1 MNNSTQELRRA
12 FIRYFELH
20 GHQAV
25 PSSALIP
32 QADPTLLFTNAGMN
46 QFKRVFLGE
55 DTRAYTRAVTVQKC
69 LRAGGKHNDLENV
82 GYTRRHHTFF
92 EMLGN
97 FSFGDYFKEDAIQF
111 GWEFLTQTVGL
122 DKDRMWVT
130 VFREDDEAD
139 RLWKKMGVSPSRIVR
154 CGEKDNFWQMGDTGP
169 CGPCSELHF
178 DQGPSVPGDDC
189 PNGEGDRVIEIWNL
203 VFMQFNRDAAGT
215 LHPLPKPS
223 IDTGMGLERL
233 AAVAQ
238 GVYSNYDSD
247 VFTPLLSAVAARAG
261 VRYGEKNQTDRSMC
275 VVADHLRAITFLM
288 ADGILPSNE
297 GRGYVLRRILRR
309 AARHGRLLGIV
320 EPFLYE
326 LTAAVVSQ
334 MAGVYSEVRSAAA
347 TIAEAT
353 RGEEERFVAT
363 LDYSLPILNEI
374 LAKKEVAAGSA
385 FILASTDAEATRSE
399 EERFV
404 ATHDYSLPI
413 SKEILAKK
421 EVSAGSAPTLAGT
434 DAFKLY
440 DTYGLPFDLM
450 EEACRERGIKLD
462 TVGFEQAIAEQR
474 NRARKTG
481 GFVEEI
487 ARPAVAELARRFGT
501 TKFVGYE
508 RLENESLVQAILI
521 GDRLVKEAAEG
532 DEVEIVLDVT
542 PFYAEGG
549 GQVGDQGVLTG
560 SDGQMEIT
568 ETTRP
573 VPTVILH
580 KGTVTKGRIREGE
593 QLRMIVNTTTRQDA
607 QRNHT
612 ATHLLHAAL
621 RDMLGPH
628 VKQYG
633 SLVGPNRLRFD
644 FAHFRPLSSRDVDE
658 IETVVNNEV
667 RKNERVATEVMSIQD
682 AVAKGALAFFG
693 DKYGEQVRVVTVES
707 FSKELCGGTHCRQ
720 TGDIGLFR
728 IMSETGVAAGVRRI
742 EAQTGS
748 GALTHMKKLETD
760 IRELS
765 DLLKVG
771 QSELVAKT
779 RKVMMQLKDKE
790 RELEELKLKM
800 ASGSA
805 VETTAK
811 TIAGIQVHVQRTDG
825 LDVNGMRALADQLRD
840 KLKSGVVALGAA
852 NDGKVSLLVVVTK
865 DLIARLKAGDLIK
878 EMAAEVGG
886 TGGGRPEMAQ
896 AGGKDPARLD
906 VALEKVFGLVER
918 LLER

>member
-1 MNNSTQELRRA
+1 MKNSTQELRQA
-12 FIRYFELH
+12 FIRYFEQH

-55 DTRAYTRAVTVQKC
+55 ETRTYKRAVTVQKC

-97 FSFGDYFKEDAIQF
+97 FSFGDYFKEDAILF
-111 GWEFLTQTVGL
+111 GWEFLTKTVGL

-130 VFREDDEAD
+130 VFRDDDEAD
-139 RLWKKMGVSPSRIVR
+139 LLWKKMGVSPSRIVR

-178 DQGPSVPGDDC
+178 DQGPSVPGDDR
-189 PNGEGDRVIEIWNL
+189 PNGEGDRVLEIWNL
-203 VFMQFNRDAAGT
+203 VFMQYNRDAAGT

-247 VFTPLLSAVAARAG
+247 VFTPLLSAVATRAG
-261 VRYGEKNQTDRSMC
+261 VLYGEQDQTDRSMR

-288 ADGILPSNE
+288 ADGVLPSNE

-320 EPFLYE
+320 EPFLHE

-334 MAGVYSEVRSAAA
+334 MAGVYSEVRGAAA

-353 RGEEERFVAT
+353 RGEEERFIAT
-363 LDYSLPILNEI
+363 LDQGLPILNDMI
-374 LAKKEVAAGSA
+374 AKA
-385 FILASTDAEATRSE
+385 R
-399 EERFV
+399 
-404 ATHDYSLPI
+404 
-413 SKEILAKK
+413 
-421 EVSAGSAPTLAGT
+421 SAGSEVLTGP
-434 DAFKLY
+434 DVFKLY
-440 DTYGLPFDLM
+440 DTYGFPMDLM
-450 EEACRERGIKLD
+450 GEACREQGMTLD
-462 TVGFEQAIAEQR
+462 EVGFDQAIEEQR
-474 NRARKTG
+474 TRARKTG
-481 GFVEEI
+481 GFEQETT
-487 ARPAVAELARRFGT
+487 RPAVAELAGRLGA
-501 TKFVGYE
+501 TKFVGYDRRE
-508 RLENESLVQAILI
+508 SDSLVLAILK
-521 GDRLVKEAAEG
+521 GDRLVNEAAEG
-532 DEVEIVLDVT
+532 DAVELVLDMT

-549 GQVGDQGVLTG
+549 GQVGDRGMLMG
-560 SDGQMEIT
+560 PDGQVEIK

-573 VPTVILH
+573 LPTVILH
-580 KGTVTKGRIREGE
+580 TGIVTKGRIREGE
-593 QLRMIVNTTTRQDA
+593 ALHMTVDATTRQAA

-621 RDMLGPH
+621 RDLLGPH

-644 FAHFRPLSSRDVDE
+644 FAHFRPLTSRDIDD
-658 IETVVNNEV
+658 IEMVVNHEV
-667 RKNERVATEVMSIQD
+667 RKNERVVTEVMSIQD

-728 IMSETGVAAGVRRI
+728 IESETGVAAGVRRI
-742 EAQTGS
+742 EAQTGN
-748 GALTHMKKLETD
+748 GALAHMKRLETD
-760 IRELS
+760 IRELA

-771 QSELVAKT
+771 QYELVAKT
-779 RKVMMQLKDKE
+779 RKVITQLKDKE

-805 VETTAK
+805 VESTTK
-811 TIAGIQVHVQRTDG
+811 TIAGVQVHVQRTDG

-865 DLIARLKAGDLIK
+865 DLVVRLKAGDLIK
-878 EMAAEVGG
+878 AMAAEVGG

-896 AGGKDPARLD
+896 AGGKDPAKLD
-906 VALEKVFGLVER
+906 AALENVFGLVER
-918 LLER
+918 MLER

>member
-1 MNNSTQELRRA
+1 MNNSTQELRQA
-12 FIRYFELH
+12 FIRYFEQH

-55 DTRAYTRAVTVQKC
+55 DQRVYKRAVTVQKC

-122 DKDRMWVT
+122 AKDRMWVT
-130 VFREDDEAD
+130 IFRDDKEAD
-139 RLWKKMGVSPSRIVR
+139 QLWKKVGVPASRIVR
-154 CGEKDNFWQMGDTGP
+154 CDEKDNFWQMGDTGP

-178 DQGPSVPGDDC
+178 DQGPSVPGDDR

-203 VFMQFNRDAAGT
+203 VFMQFNRDVGGR

-247 VFTPLLSAVAARAG
+247 VFTPLLSAVATRAG
-261 VRYGEKNQTDRSMC
+261 VRYGEQDQTDRSMR

-320 EPFLYE
+320 EPFLHE
-326 LTAAVVSQ
+326 LTAAVVHQ

-353 RGEEERFVAT
+353 RGEEERFIAT
-363 LDYSLPILNEI
+363 LDQGLPILNEMI
-374 LAKKEVAAGSA
+374 AKV
-385 FILASTDAEATRSE
+385 R
-399 EERFV
+399 
-404 ATHDYSLPI
+404 
-413 SKEILAKK
+413 
-421 EVSAGSAPTLAGT
+421 SAGSKVLTGP
-434 DAFKLY
+434 DVFKLY
-440 DTYGLPFDLM
+440 DTYGFPMDLM
-450 EEACRERGIKLD
+450 GEACREQGMTLD
-462 TVGFEQAIAEQR
+462 EAGFDQAIEEQR

-481 GFVEEI
+481 GFEQET
-487 ARPAVAELARRFGT
+487 ARPSVAELVGRLGT
-501 TKFVGYE
+501 TKFVGYD
-508 RLENESLVQAILI
+508 RLESESLVQAILK
-521 GDRLVKEAAEG
+521 GDRLVSEAVEG
-532 DEVEIVLDVT
+532 DEVELVLDVT

-549 GQVGDQGVLTG
+549 GQVGDRGLLMG
-560 SDGQMEIT
+560 HDGKVEIT

-573 VPTVILH
+573 VPTMILH
-580 KGTVTKGRIREGE
+580 KGTVIKGRIREGE
-593 QLRMIVNTTTRQDA
+593 QLRMVVNATTRQDA

-621 RDMLGPH
+621 RDLLGPH

-644 FAHFRPLSSRDVDE
+644 FAHFRPLSSRNADE
-658 IETVVNNEV
+658 IETIVNNEV
-667 RKNERVATEVMSIQD
+667 RKNEQVATEVMSIQD

-693 DKYGEQVRVVTVES
+693 DKYGEQVRVVTIES

-728 IMSETGVAAGVRRI
+728 IVSETGVAAGVRRI

-748 GALTHMKKLETD
+748 GALMHMKQLETD

-779 RKVMMQLKDKE
+779 RKVMTQLKDKE

-800 ASGSA
+800 AGGAA
-805 VETTAK
+805 VDAVAK

-840 KLKSGVVALGAA
+840 KLKSGVVALGAV

-865 DLIARLKAGDLIK
+865 DLITRLKAGDLIK
-878 EMAAEVGG
+878 EMAVEVGG

-906 VALEKVFGLVER
+906 VALEKVFELVER
-918 LLER
+918 TLER

>member
-1 MNNSTQELRRA
+1 MNNSTQELRQA
-12 FIRYFELH
+12 FIRYFEEH

-55 DTRAYTRAVTVQKC
+55 ETRGYKRAVTVQKC

-97 FSFGDYFKEDAIQF
+97 FSFGDYFKKDAIQF

-122 DKDRMWVT
+122 AKDRMWVT
-130 VFREDDEAD
+130 IFRDDDEAD
-139 RLWKKMGVSPSRIVR
+139 ELWQKVGVSPSRIMR

-178 DQGPSVPGDDC
+178 DQGPSVPGDDR

-203 VFMQFNRDAAGT
+203 VFMQFNRDARGT
-215 LHPLPKPS
+215 LHPLPRPS

-247 VFTPLLSAVAARAG
+247 VFTPLLSAVAGRAG
-261 VRYGEKNQTDRSMC
+261 IRYGVQDQTDRSMR

-288 ADGILPSNE
+288 ADGVLPSNE

-320 EPFLYE
+320 EPFLYG
-326 LTAAVVSQ
+326 LTEAVVSQ
-334 MAGVYSEVRSAAA
+334 MAGVYSEVRGAAA
-347 TIAEAT
+347 TIVEAT
-353 RGEEERFVAT
+353 RGEEERFIAT
-363 LDYSLPILNEI
+363 LDQGLPILNEMI
-374 LAKKEVAAGSA
+374 AQARSTGNKVLAGS
-385 FILASTDAEATRSE
+385 D
-399 EERFV
+399 V
-404 ATHDYSLPI
+404 
-413 SKEILAKK
+413 
-421 EVSAGSAPTLAGT
+421 
-434 DAFKLY
+434 FKLY
-440 DTYGLPFDLM
+440 DTYGFPIDLM
-450 EEACRERGIKLD
+450 GEACREQGITLD
-462 TVGFEQAIAEQR
+462 EVGFDQAIEEQR

-481 GFVEEI
+481 GFVQEI
-487 ARPAVAELARRFGT
+487 ARPAVAELAGRVGT
-501 TKFVGYE
+501 TKFIGYD
-508 RLENESLVQAILI
+508 RLESESLVQAILK

-549 GQVGDQGVLTG
+549 GQVGDRGLLLG
-560 SDGQMEIT
+560 HDGQVEIT

-573 VPTVILH
+573 APTVILH

-593 QLRMIVNTTTRQDA
+593 ALHMTVNATTRQDA

-621 RDMLGPH
+621 RDLLGPH

-728 IMSETGVAAGVRRI
+728 LVSETGVAAGVRRI

-748 GALTHMKKLETD
+748 GALAKMKQLETD

-771 QSELVAKT
+771 QSELVAKA
-779 RKVMMQLKDKE
+779 RKVMTQLKDKE
-790 RELEELKLKM
+790 RELEEVKLKM
-800 ASGSA
+800 AGGSA
-805 VETTAK
+805 AEAMAK
-811 TIAGIQVHVQRTDG
+811 TIAGVQVHVQRTDG

-878 EMAAEVGG
+878 EMAVEVGG

-896 AGGKDPARLD
+896 AGGKDPAGLD
-906 VALEKVFGLVER
+906 AALEKVFGLVER
-918 LLER
+918 MLER

>member
-1 MNNSTQELRRA
+1 MKNSTQELRQA

-46 QFKRVFLGE
+46 QFKRIFLGE
-55 DTRAYTRAVTVQKC
+55 ETRGYKRAVTVQKC

-97 FSFGDYFKEDAIQF
+97 FSFGDYFKKDAIQF

-122 DKDRMWVT
+122 AKDRMWVT
-130 VFREDDEAD
+130 IFRDDDEAD
-139 RLWKKMGVSPSRIVR
+139 ELWKKVGVSPSRIVR

-178 DQGPSVPGDDC
+178 DQGPSVPGDDR

-247 VFTPLLSAVAARAG
+247 VFTPLLTAVAARAG
-261 VRYGEKNQTDRSMC
+261 VRYGEQDQTDRSMR

-288 ADGILPSNE
+288 TDGVLPSNE

-320 EPFLYE
+320 EPFLYG
-326 LTAAVVSQ
+326 LTETVVSQ

-353 RGEEERFVAT
+353 RGEEERFIAT
-363 LDYSLPILNEI
+363 LDQGLPILNEMI
-374 LAKKEVAAGSA
+374 AKARSTGNKVLTGS
-385 FILASTDAEATRSE
+385 D
-399 EERFV
+399 V
-404 ATHDYSLPI
+404 
-413 SKEILAKK
+413 
-421 EVSAGSAPTLAGT
+421 
-434 DAFKLY
+434 FKLY
-440 DTYGLPFDLM
+440 DTYGFPMDLM
-450 EEACRERGIKLD
+450 GEACREQGMTLD
-462 TVGFEQAIAEQR
+462 EAGFDQAIDEQR

-481 GFVEEI
+481 GFVQEI
-487 ARPAVAELARRFGT
+487 ARPAVAELAGRIGT
-501 TKFVGYE
+501 TKFIGYD
-508 RLENESLVQAILI
+508 RLESESLVQAILK

-549 GQVGDQGVLTG
+549 GQVGDRGLLLG
-560 SDGQMEIT
+560 HEGQVEIT

-573 VPTVILH
+573 APTVILH

-593 QLRMIVNTTTRQDA
+593 ALHMTVNATTRQDA

-621 RDMLGPH
+621 RDLLGPH

-728 IMSETGVAAGVRRI
+728 LVSETGVAAGVRRI

-748 GALTHMKKLETD
+748 GALAHMKQLDTD

-765 DLLKVG
+765 NLLKVG

-779 RKVMMQLKDKE
+779 RKVMTQLKDKE
-790 RELEELKLKM
+790 RELEEVKLKM
-800 ASGSA
+800 AGGSA
-805 VETTAK
+805 AEAMAK
-811 TIAGIQVHVQRTDG
+811 TIAGVQVHVQRTDG

-865 DLIARLKAGDLIK
+865 DLIARLKAGDIIK

-906 VALEKVFGLVER
+906 SALEKVFGLVER
-918 LLER
+918 MLER

>member
-1 MNNSTQELRRA
+1 MKNSTHELRQA
-12 FIRYFELH
+12 FIRYFEQH

-55 DTRAYTRAVTVQKC
+55 ETRAYKRAVTVQKC

-122 DKDRMWVT
+122 AKDRMWVT
-130 VFREDDEAD
+130 IFRDDDEAD
-139 RLWKKMGVSPSRIVR
+139 QLWKKVGVPASRIVR

-178 DQGPSVPGDDC
+178 DQGPSVPGDDR

-203 VFMQFNRDAAGT
+203 VFMQFNRDAGGT

-247 VFTPLLSAVAARAG
+247 VFTPLLTAVAARAG
-261 VRYGEKNQTDRSMC
+261 VRYGEQDQTDRSMR

-288 ADGILPSNE
+288 TDGVLPSNE

-320 EPFLYE
+320 EPFLYG
-326 LTAAVVSQ
+326 LTEAVVSQ
-334 MAGVYSEVRSAAA
+334 MAGVYSEVRGAAA

-353 RGEEERFVAT
+353 RGEEERFIAT
-363 LDYSLPILNEI
+363 LDQGLPILNEMI
-374 LAKKEVAAGSA
+374 AKAR
-385 FILASTDAEATRSE
+385 STGNKVLTGPD
-399 EERFV
+399 V
-404 ATHDYSLPI
+404 
-413 SKEILAKK
+413 
-421 EVSAGSAPTLAGT
+421 
-434 DAFKLY
+434 FKLY
-440 DTYGLPFDLM
+440 DTYGFPMDLM
-450 EEACRERGIKLD
+450 GEACREQGMTLD
-462 TVGFEQAIAEQR
+462 EAGFDQAIEEQR

-481 GFVEEI
+481 GFEQEM
-487 ARPAVAELARRFGT
+487 ARPAVAELAGHVGA
-501 TKFVGYE
+501 TKFIGYD
-508 RLENESLVQAILI
+508 RLESESLVQAILK

-549 GQVGDQGVLTG
+549 GQVGDRGLLLG
-560 SDGQMEIT
+560 HDGQVEIT

-573 VPTVILH
+573 APTVILH
-580 KGTVTKGRIREGE
+580 KGTVTKGRVREGE
-593 QLRMIVNTTTRQDA
+593 QLRMTVNATTRQDA

-621 RDMLGPH
+621 RDLLGPH

-644 FAHFRPLSSRDVDE
+644 FAHFRPLTSRDVDE

-728 IMSETGVAAGVRRI
+728 LVSETGVAAGVRRI

-748 GALTHMKKLETD
+748 GALAHMKQLDTD

-765 DLLKVG
+765 NLLKVG

-779 RKVMMQLKDKE
+779 RKVMTQLKDKE
-790 RELEELKLKM
+790 RELEEVKLKM
-800 ASGSA
+800 AGGSA
-805 VETTAK
+805 AEAMAK
-811 TIAGIQVHVQRTDG
+811 TIAGVQVHVQRTDG

-906 VALEKVFGLVER
+906 AALEKVFGLVER
-918 LLER
+918 MLER

>member
-1 MNNSTQELRRA
+1 MKNSVQELRQA
-12 FIRYFELH
+12 FIRYFERH

-55 DTRAYTRAVTVQKC
+55 EVRAYKRAVTIQKC

-97 FSFGDYFKEDAIQF
+97 FSFGDYFKEDAIAF

-122 DKDRMWVT
+122 AKDRMWVT
-130 VFREDDEAD
+130 IFQNDDEAD
-139 RLWKKMGVSPSRIVR
+139 RLWKKVGVPADRIVR
-154 CGEKDNFWQMGDTGP
+154 FGENDNFWQMGDTGP

-178 DQGPSVPGDDC
+178 DQGPSVPGDDR

-203 VFMQFNRDAAGT
+203 VFMQFNRDAAGK

-247 VFTPLLSAVAARAG
+247 VFTPLLSAVAERAA
-261 VRYGEKNQTDRSMC
+261 VRYGEKDQADRSMR

-288 ADGILPSNE
+288 ADGVLPSNE

-326 LTAAVVSQ
+326 LTVAVVNQ
-334 MAGVYSEVRSAAA
+334 MGGVYSEVRSAAG

-353 RGEEERFVAT
+353 KGEEERFIAT
-363 LDYSLPILNEI
+363 LDQGLPILNEMI
-374 LAKKEVAAGSA
+374 AKARAAG
-385 FILASTDAEATRSE
+385 
-399 EERFV
+399 
-404 ATHDYSLPI
+404 THVL
-413 SKEILAKK
+413 
-421 EVSAGSAPTLAGT
+421 AGS
-434 DAFKLY
+434 DVFKLY
-440 DTYGLPFDLM
+440 DTYGFPIDLM
-450 EEACRERGIKLD
+450 GEACREQGMTLD
-462 TVGFEQAIAEQR
+462 EAGFDQAIEEQR
-474 NRARKTG
+474 NRARRTG
-481 GFVEEI
+481 GFEQET
-487 ARPAVAELARRFGT
+487 ARPAVAELAGRFGA
-501 TKFVGYE
+501 TKFIGYD
-508 RLENESLVQAILI
+508 RLESEGLVQAILK
-521 GDRLVKEAAEG
+521 GDRLTREAVEG
-532 DEVEIVLDVT
+532 DEIEIVLDVT

-549 GQVGDQGVLTG
+549 GQVGDRGMLAGQ
-560 SDGQMEIT
+560 DGAVEIK

-573 VPTVILH
+573 VPTLILH

-593 QLRMIVNTTTRQDA
+593 ALRMTVDTTTRQDA

-621 RDMLGPH
+621 RDLLGPH

-644 FAHFRPLSSRDVDE
+644 FAHFRPLSSRDIDE
-658 IETVVNNEV
+658 IETVVNNEI

-682 AVAKGALAFFG
+682 AMAKGALAFFG

-728 IMSETGVAAGVRRI
+728 IVSEAGVAAGVRRI

-748 GALTHMKKLETD
+748 GAFALMKKLEGD

-765 DLLKVG
+765 ELLKVG
-771 QSELVAKT
+771 QSEVVVKA
-779 RKVMMQLKDKE
+779 RKVIEQLKDKE
-790 RELEELKLKM
+790 RALEGLQLKM
-800 ASGSA
+800 AAGTATSSQ
-805 VETTAK
+805 AK
-811 TIAGIQVHVQRTDG
+811 TIAGVQVHVQRADG

-840 KLKSGVVALGAA
+840 KLKSGVVALGAV
-852 NDGKVSLLVVVTK
+852 NDDKVSLLVVVTK
-865 DLIARLKAGDLIK
+865 DLTARLKAVDLIK
-878 EMAAEVGG
+878 PMATEVGG

-896 AGGKDPARLD
+896 AGGKDPAGLD

-918 LLER
+918 MLQR

>member
-1 MNNSTQELRRA
+1 MKNSTQELRQA
-12 FIRYFELH
+12 FIRYFEQH

-55 DTRAYTRAVTVQKC
+55 ETRAYKRAVTVQKC

-122 DKDRMWVT
+122 AKDRMWVT
-130 VFREDDEAD
+130 IFRDDDEAD
-139 RLWKKMGVSPSRIVR
+139 QLWKKVGVPASRIVR
-154 CGEKDNFWQMGDTGP
+154 CDEKDNFWQMGDTGP

-178 DQGPSVPGDDC
+178 DQGPSVPGDDR

-203 VFMQFNRDAAGT
+203 VFMQFNRDAGGK

-247 VFTPLLSAVAARAG
+247 VFTPLLSAVSIRAG
-261 VRYGEKNQTDRSMC
+261 VRYGEQDQTDRSMR

-288 ADGILPSNE
+288 ADGVLPSNE

-320 EPFLYE
+320 EPFLYG
-326 LTAAVVSQ
+326 LTEAVVSQ

-347 TIAEAT
+347 TINEAT
-353 RGEEERFVAT
+353 RGEEERFIAT
-363 LDYSLPILNEI
+363 LDQGLPILNEMI
-374 LAKKEVAAGSA
+374 AKARSTGNKVLTGS
-385 FILASTDAEATRSE
+385 D
-399 EERFV
+399 V
-404 ATHDYSLPI
+404 
-413 SKEILAKK
+413 
-421 EVSAGSAPTLAGT
+421 
-434 DAFKLY
+434 FKLY
-440 DTYGLPFDLM
+440 DTYGFPMDLM
-450 EEACRERGIKLD
+450 GEACREQGMTLD
-462 TVGFEQAIAEQR
+462 EAGFDQAIEEQR
-474 NRARKTG
+474 NRARRTG
-481 GFVEEI
+481 GFVQEI
-487 ARPAVAELARRFGT
+487 ARPAIAELAGRVGT
-501 TKFVGYE
+501 TKFIGYD
-508 RLENESLVQAILI
+508 RLESESLVQAILK

-549 GQVGDQGVLTG
+549 GQVGDRGLLLG
-560 SDGQMEIT
+560 HDGQVEIT

-573 VPTVILH
+573 APTVILH

-593 QLRMIVNTTTRQDA
+593 ALHMTVNATTRQDA

-621 RDMLGPH
+621 RDLLGPH

-644 FAHFRPLSSRDVDE
+644 FAHFRPLTSRDVDE

-728 IMSETGVAAGVRRI
+728 LVSETGVAAGVRRI

-748 GALTHMKKLETD
+748 GALVHMKQLETD

-765 DLLKVG
+765 NLLKVG

-779 RKVMMQLKDKE
+779 RKVMTQLKDKE
-790 RELEELKLKM
+790 RELEEVKLKM
-800 ASGSA
+800 AGGSA
-805 VETTAK
+805 AEAMAK

-865 DLIARLKAGDLIK
+865 DLIARLKAGDIIK

-906 VALEKVFGLVER
+906 IALEKVFGLVER
-918 LLER
+918 MVQRYTNAG

>member
-1 MNNSTQELRRA
+1 MKNSTHELRQA
-12 FIRYFELH
+12 FIRYFEQH

-55 DTRAYTRAVTVQKC
+55 ETRAYKRAVTVQKC

-97 FSFGDYFKEDAIQF
+97 FSFGDYFKEEAILF
-111 GWEFLTQTVGL
+111 GWEFLTKTVGL
-122 DKDRMWVT
+122 EKDRMWVT
-130 VFREDDEAD
+130 VFRDDDEAD
-139 RLWKKMGVSPSRIVR
+139 LLWKKIGVSPSRIVR

-178 DQGPSVPGDDC
+178 DQGPSVPGDDR

-203 VFMQFNRDAAGT
+203 VFMQYNRDAAGT

-238 GVYSNYDSD
+238 GKYSNYDSD
-247 VFTPLLSAVAARAG
+247 VFTPLLDAVASRAG
-261 VRYGEKNQTDRSMC
+261 VQYGAQDTTDRSMR
-275 VVADHLRAITFLM
+275 VVADHLRAMTFLM
-288 ADGILPSNE
+288 ADGVLPSNE

-320 EPFLYE
+320 EPFLHE

-334 MAGVYSEVRSAAA
+334 MGPVYSEIRGAAA

-353 RGEEERFVAT
+353 RGEEERFIAT
-363 LDYSLPILNEI
+363 LDQGLPILNELI
-374 LAKKEVAAGSA
+374 AKA
-385 FILASTDAEATRSE
+385 R
-399 EERFV
+399 
-404 ATHDYSLPI
+404 
-413 SKEILAKK
+413 
-421 EVSAGSAPTLAGT
+421 SAGSKILTGS
-434 DAFKLY
+434 DVFKLY
-440 DTYGLPFDLM
+440 DTYGFPMDLM
-450 EEACRERGIKLD
+450 GEACREQEMTLD
-462 TVGFEQAIAEQR
+462 EAGFDQAIEEQR
-474 NRARKTG
+474 TRARKTG
-481 GFVEEI
+481 GFEQETT
-487 ARPAVAELARRFGT
+487 RPAVAELAGRLGA
-501 TKFVGYE
+501 TKFIGYD
-508 RLENESLVQAILI
+508 RLESDSVVLAILK

-532 DEVEIVLDVT
+532 DAVELVLDMT

-549 GQVGDQGVLTG
+549 GQVGDRGMLMG
-560 SDGQMEIT
+560 PDGQVEIQ

-580 KGTVTKGRIREGE
+580 TGIVTKGRIREGE
-593 QLRMIVNTTTRQDA
+593 SLHMTVDATTRQAA

-621 RDMLGPH
+621 RDLLGPH

-644 FAHFRPLSSRDVDE
+644 FAHFRPLTTRDIDE
-658 IETVVNNEV
+658 IELVVNNEV

-728 IMSETGVAAGVRRI
+728 IESETGVAAGVRRI

-748 GALTHMKKLETD
+748 GALAHMKRLETD
-760 IRELS
+760 IRELA

-779 RKVMMQLKDKE
+779 RKVITQLKDKE

-805 VETTAK
+805 VESAAK

-878 EMAAEVGG
+878 AMAAEVGG

-896 AGGKDPARLD
+896 AGGKDPAKLD
-906 VALEKVFGLVER
+906 AALENVFGLVER
-918 LLER
+918 MLER